1 MYTGIGS
8 FIAFTLLAA
17 AAGAA
22 HAATED
28 RLLVTGVL
36 RAERLDLRLTNRLT
50 DHLDHQGLSVVKDSS
65 LSPQERL
72 CADQECLQSL
82 AVREG
87 ATLVLTVQV
96 KPGANKTP
104 YLSLALLDVATQR
117 LHTQD
122 GICEACTSD
131 SLPLSIDGLTD
142 RAVASLRKERAKAL
156 PPAALSPTAPEATT
170 LSVPLVPMESPI
182 ESSPAVE
189 LPTLT
194 KSAVVVPPRRWWELS
209 KLPRSRKVAAG
220 VLGGLGIAALGTSI
234 ALITTHGQQ
243 TGQDCN
249 EHPCAYNNITPY
261 STSIGITVAL
271 GALTGAAL
279 FWPTTQ
285 QDTKETN

>member
-1 MYTGIGS
+1 MYKGIGS
-8 FIAFTLLAA
+8 FIAFTLLA
-17 AAGAA
+17 GAA

-28 RLLVTGVL
+28 RVLVTGVL
-36 RAERLDLRLTNRLT
+36 RAERLDLRLTNRVT
-50 DHLDHQGLSVVKDSS
+50 EHLDHQGLSVVKDSS

-131 SLPLSIDGLTD
+131 SLPLSVDGLTD
-142 RAVASLRKERAKAL
+142 RALTSLQQERAKAL
-156 PPAALSPTAPEATT
+156 RPAALSPAAPAATT

-182 ESSPAVE
+182 EASPAVE
-189 LPTLT
+189 LPAVT
-194 KSAVVVPPRRWWELS
+194 KSVVVAPPRQWWELS

-220 VLGGLGIAALGTSI
+220 VLGGMGIAALVPSI
-234 ALITTHGQQ
+234 ALAAINGTSVAGSDRVYQ
-243 TGQDCN
+243 
-249 EHPCAYNNITPY
+249 NIPA
-261 STSIGITVAL
+261 IGVGFAFTAAL
-271 GALTGAAL
+271 GAATAVSII
-279 FWPTTQ
+279 WP
-285 QDTKETN
+285 

>member
-1 MYTGIGS
+1 MYKGIGS
-8 FIAFTLLAA
+8 FIAFTLLA
-17 AAGAA
+17 GAA

-28 RLLVTGVL
+28 RVLVTGVL
-36 RAERLDLRLTNRLT
+36 RAERLDLRLTNRVT
-50 DHLDHQGLSVVKDSS
+50 EHLDHQGLSVVKDSA

-142 RAVASLRKERAKAL
+142 RALTSLQQERAKAL
-156 PPAALSPTAPEATT
+156 RPAALSPAASTATT

-182 ESSPAVE
+182 EVSPAVE
-189 LPTLT
+189 LPTVT
-194 KSAVVVPPRRWWELS
+194 KSVVVAPPRQWWELS

-220 VLGGLGIAALGTSI
+220 VLGGMGIAALGTSI
-234 ALITTHGQQ
+234 ALIATHGQNAVQ
-243 TGQDCN
+243 NCN
-249 EHPCAYNNITPY
+249 ERACAYNNITPY
-261 STSIGITVAL
+261 SISIGITVAV
-271 GALTGAAL
+271 GALTVAAL

-285 QDTKETN
+285 QNAKETH

>member
-1 MYTGIGS
+1 MYKGIGS
-8 FIAFTLLAA
+8 FIAFTLLA
-17 AAGAA
+17 GAA

-28 RLLVTGVL
+28 RVLVTGVL
-36 RAERLDLRLTNRLT
+36 RAERLDLRLTNRVT
-50 DHLDHQGLSVVKDSS
+50 EHLDHQGLSVVKDSS

-131 SLPLSIDGLTD
+131 SLPLSVDGLTD
-142 RAVASLRKERAKAL
+142 RARTSLQQERAKAL
-156 PPAALSPTAPEATT
+156 RPAALSPAAPAATT

-182 ESSPAVE
+182 EASPAVE
-189 LPTLT
+189 LPAVT
-194 KSAVVVPPRRWWELS
+194 KSVVVAPPRQWWELS

-220 VLGGLGIAALGTSI
+220 VLGGMGIAALVPSI
-234 ALITTHGQQ
+234 ALAAINGTSVAGSDRVYQ
-243 TGQDCN
+243 
-249 EHPCAYNNITPY
+249 NIPA
-261 STSIGITVAL
+261 IGVGFAFTAAL
-271 GALTGAAL
+271 GAATAVSII
-279 FWPTTQ
+279 WP
-285 QDTKETN
+285 

>member
-1 MYTGIGS
+1 MYKGIGS

-17 AAGAA
+17 ATGAA

-28 RLLVTGVL
+28 RVLVTGVL
-36 RAERLDLRLTNRLT
+36 RAERLDLRLTNRVT
-50 DHLDHQGLSVVKDSS
+50 EHLDHQGLCVVRESS
-65 LSPQERL
+65 LSTQERL

-142 RAVASLRKERAKAL
+142 RVLTSLQQERAKA
-156 PPAALSPTAPEATT
+156 PRPAALSPGGPPATT

-182 ESSPAVE
+182 EASPTVE
-189 LPTLT
+189 LPAVT
-194 KSAVVVPPRRWWELS
+194 KSVVVAPPRHWWELS
-209 KLPRSRKVAAG
+209 RLPRSRKVAAG
-220 VLGGLGIAALGTSI
+220 VLGGMGIAALVPSI
-234 ALITTHGQQ
+234 ALAAINGTSVAGSDRVYQ
-243 TGQDCN
+243 
-249 EHPCAYNNITPY
+249 NIPA
-261 STSIGITVAL
+261 IGVGFAFTAAL
-271 GALTGAAL
+271 GAATAVSVI
-279 FWPTTQ
+279 WP
-285 QDTKETN
+285 